1 MSISELL
8 PSVTALPN
16 ADKVQLVQLLVAQ
29 LAQEGGISVTP
40 PTIVPFDPKQ
50 FFGVANESRQVI
62 DDYLA
67 STREDWL

>member
-8 PSVTALPN
+8 PSVTALPH
-16 ADKVQLVQLLVAQ
+16 ADKFQLVQLLVAQ
-29 LAQEGGISVTP
+29 LVQEDGISMTP

-62 DDYLA
+62 DDYLT
-67 STREDWL
+67 STR